1 MKWLVCYDG
10 SCGGKRAVEVTINM
24 MKSEDKLIIVNI
36 YEPFIALPNSLIDP
50 EVIFPVDTAATA
62 AENERRKVVGTKILS
77 NAHNI
82 AKHVIPEDHIDLVHI
97 FYYIIILFLAISMC
111 Y

>member
-82 AKHVIPEDHIDLVHI
+82 AKHVI
-97 FYYIIILFLAISMC
+97 LFLAISMC